1 MAASTT
7 VMGFDYGARR
17 IGVAVG
23 EAGCVPPAHSLI
35 ADHFTRAER
44 PRATAIFMLG
54 GMLSVVIGYFGAGDH
69 FVNSPGVG
77 RWDGTDWNAL
87 SPQTMQLF
95 EEAVLRFRDTDSIKV
110 MLIRATGR
118 YFCAGVDLNWMKAVA
133 QNNYDA
139 NYEENLLLSKCFYAI
154 YTCPV
159 PTIAMVHG
167 VALGGANGLL
177 SSCDLAYCTDD
188 ATFSLSE
195 VKIGIIP
202 ACISP
207 YVIKRV
213 GEFGTRELMLTGR
226 RITGREAESFR
237 LVNRSV
243 PAEELQHT
251 VDDVIAFL
259 RTSGPKAMSQGKK
272 LIFEVTN
279 HLTLREAYDYTARMI
294 AEIRASEEGQEGM
307 NAFLEKRKP
316 RWTE

>member
-1 MAASTT
+1 VTMKQYET
-7 VMGFDYGARR
+7 
-17 IGVAVG
+17 I
-23 EAGCVPPAHSLI
+23 EAGLRNKVLTVWLNRPDVHNAFNETMLREVTDCFETLDPDQVLCV
-35 ADHFTRAER
+35 
-44 PRATAIFMLG
+44 
-54 GMLSVVIGYFGAGDH
+54 
-69 FVNSPGVG
+69 
-77 RWDGTDWNAL
+77 
-87 SPQTMQLF
+87 
-95 EEAVLRFRDTDSIKV
+95 VLR
-110 MLIRATGR
+110 GR
-118 YFCAGVDLNWMKAVA
+118 GKSFCAGVDLHWMKSVA
-133 QNNYDA
+133 ENSYEVNYQ
-139 NYEENLLLSKCFYAI
+139 ESLLLSKCFYTI

-177 SSCDLAYCTDD
+177 SACDLAYCSHD

-226 RITGREAESFR
+226 RIGGKEAESFR
-237 LVNRSV
+237 LVNKSV
-243 PAEELQHT
+243 DPDELEHT
-251 VDDVIAFL
+251 VETIIAFL

-279 HLTLREAYDYTARMI
+279 GLTLQEAYDYTARMI
-294 AEIRASEEGQEGM
+294 AEIRASDEGQEGM
-307 NAFLEKRKP
+307 KAFLEKRKP